1 MEREEM
7 LKQKKKAGTKLKAYS
22 LYKKKKIHCDDLFLC
37 KISYVSC
44 KVGFKFTDSID
55 FNVFPL
61 YVTGLTE

>member
-1 MEREEM
+1 M

-37 KISYVSC
+37 KMSY
-44 KVGFKFTDSID
+44 VGFKFTDSID

-61 YVTGLTE
+61 YVIGLTE